1 MKRSLT
7 RAKIGITIR
16 FSSCFLLE
24 KKSEEKA
31 WRERTWGKSEK
42 KNVRESLKNLR
53 FERKAGEKRSGGK
66 CEKKHEKRR
75 GEKQEKEE
83 KIQLSGNNL
92 FT

>member
-31 WRERTWGKSEK
+31 WRERTWGKKQEDK
-42 KNVRESLKNLR
+42 RERKPDKPS
-53 FERKAGEKRSGGK
+53 FERKGEEKSAGEES
-66 CEKKHEKRR
+66 
-75 GEKQEKEE
+75 
-83 KIQLSGNNL
+83 
-92 FT
+92 